1 MSIDPL
7 NAFAGIQANISKQPS
22 VAEPLPYQ
30 QSFETLLGAAIT
42 GDLSAQAA
50 PREENELARMANL
63 QLLQGL
69 FDPNQRT
76 SVDSLSALLRM
87 AASQFEMSSAVSQKL
102 DVYSSVSQEYQSSL
116 PTSAQNSR
124 EQVEKLIDGV
134 AQEVGLAPELIRSV
148 VRTESNFS
156 PDAVSSTGAQGL
168 MQLMPETARELE
180 VTDSFDPQQNLLGGS
195 RYLKQLLNKYGGDLD
210 YALAAYNWGQGNVDR
225 KGLGQMP
232 QETRDYLV
240 KVKEGLTKQTA

>member
-7 NAFAGIQANISKQPS
+7 NAFAGIQANISKESPF
-22 VAEPLPYQ
+22 AELRPYQ
-30 QSFETLLGAAIT
+30 QSFETLLGAAIA
-42 GDLSAQAA
+42 GDLSAQAV
-50 PREENELARMANL
+50 PLEENRLARLANL

-69 FDPNQRT
+69 FDPNQGT
-76 SVDSLSALLRM
+76 SVDSLSVLLRM
-87 AASQFEMSSAVSQKL
+87 TARQFEMSSAVSQKL
-102 DVYSSVSQEYQSSL
+102 DLYASVSQSSL
-116 PTSAQNSR
+116 LNSTKNSR
-124 EQVEKLIDGV
+124 EQIEKLIDGV

-148 VRTESNFS
+148 VSTESNFS

-168 MQLMPETARELE
+168 MQLMPATARELE

-195 RYLKQLLNKYGGDLD
+195 RYLKQLLNKYEGDLD
-210 YALAAYNWGQGNVDR
+210 HALAAYNWGQGNVDR
-225 KGLGQMP
+225 KGLGEMP

>member
-7 NAFAGIQANISKQPS
+7 NALASIQANISKQSP
-22 VAEPLPYQ
+22 VAELRPHQ

-42 GDLSAQAA
+42 RDLSAQAV
-50 PREENELARMANL
+50 PREENRLARMANL

-69 FDPNQRT
+69 FDSNEGA
-76 SVDSLSALLRM
+76 SVDSLSVLLRM
-87 AASQFEMSSAVSQKL
+87 TAHRIEMSSAISQKL
-102 DVYSSVSQEYQSSL
+102 DMYASAPQESQSSL
-116 PTSAQNSR
+116 LTSTKNSR
-124 EQVEKLIDGV
+124 GQIEKLIDGV

-148 VRTESNFS
+148 VSTESNFN
-156 PDAVSSTGAQGL
+156 PGAVSSVGAQGL
-168 MQLMPETARELE
+168 MQLMPATARELE

-195 RYLKQLLNKYGGDLD
+195 RYLKQLLNKYEGNLD
-210 YALAAYNWGQGNVDR
+210 HALAAYNWGQGNVDR

-240 KVKEGLTKQTA
+240 KVRQELTKQTA

>member
-7 NAFAGIQANISKQPS
+7 NAFVATQANISKQPPT
-22 VAEPLPYQ
+22 AELRPHQ
-30 QSFETLLGAAIT
+30 QSFERLLGSAIA

-50 PREENELARMANL
+50 FREESGLARLVNL

-69 FDPNQRT
+69 FDPNEGA
-76 SVDSLSALLRM
+76 SVDSLSVLLGMSARG
-87 AASQFEMSSAVSQKL
+87 FETPSAVSQKL
-102 DVYSSVSQEYQSSL
+102 DLYTSVSPEHQSRLS
-116 PTSAQNSR
+116 TSTKNSR
-124 EQVEKLIDGV
+124 QQIEKLIDGV
-134 AQEVGLAPELIRSV
+134 AEEVGLAPELIRSV
-148 VRTESNFS
+148 VSTESNFS
-156 PDAVSSTGAQGL
+156 PDAVSSVGAQGL

-195 RYLKQLLNKYGGDLD
+195 RYLKQLLNKYEGDLD
-210 YALAAYNWGQGNVDR
+210 HALAAYNWGQGNVDR

-240 KVKEGLTKQTA
+240 KVKQGLTKQVA